1 MKYQNH
7 LFMKT
12 SFEELSDSQ
21 WESIKEYLPAQRR
34 RKYDLR
40 DIVNGILCL
49 LRKGSQWRN
58 LEPGYPPW
66 QSVYY
71 YFRKWEKDGT
81 LIRLNAVLNQK
92 ERARQGKEPTPSLV
106 CIDSQSIKAAPFI
119 DRDKGIDGNKRI
131 NGRKRHLLVD
141 TLGLV
146 WAVVVHAANIHDGTK
161 AHLLV
166 EHLLGYLP
174 RMKKILV
181 DDAYKK
187 VFLEWVEK
195 NILGLEVEFASK
207 PPSSRGF
214 VPVKWRWVNER
225 SFGWL
230 NFFRRHSKD
239 YEKTVE
245 SSEAWILWANCQIIL
260 NRLDG
265 S

>member
-1 MKYQNH
+1 
-7 LFMKT
+7 MKT

-21 WESIKEYLPAQRR
+21 WESIKEYLPVQRK

-40 DIVNGILCL
+40 DIVNAILCL

-58 LEPGYPPW
+58 LDSEYPPW

-71 YFRKWEKDGT
+71 YFRKWKKDGT

-92 ERARQGKEPTPSLV
+92 ERVRQGKEPTPSMV
-106 CIDSQSIKAAPFI
+106 CIDSQSVKAAPFI
-119 DRDKGIDGNKRI
+119 DKDKGIDGNKRI

-166 EHLLGYLP
+166 EHLMGYLP

-181 DDAYKK
+181 DDAYKM
-187 VFLEWVEK
+187 VFFDWVEK

-207 PPSSRGF
+207 PPSTRGF

-260 NRLDG
+260 NRIDG